1 MRLPPGADGWPGFT
15 SPSVPGIVSSCPRA
29 SLLSS
34 VRMSRPLL
42 PGRLLPCNA
51 FPPPTAGPVAQALP
65 LLLDR
70 AGLASSFSLRSAH
83 VLVKPNLLT
92 ATPLACTSPVVVA
105 AVCRWLLDQG
115 ARVRVGD
122 SPGFGTATAVA
133 RRQAW
138 KRPCGRWACGW
149 SPWPIPVRWSC
160 PCAGAGPFPSGWPG
174 GAGKRRHLFPAPG
187 QGPFPDAPDPGGPRT
202 CSAASA
208 ACARPSSIRG
218 RDRIPTFSPTASPP
232 SGPVCRRWPPWPTA

>member
-1 MRLPPGADGWPGFT
+1 MRLPPGAGGWPGFT

-51 FPPPTAGPVAQALP
+51 FPRRQRGRGTGPAPSSRPRGPGLVLSPAFGPCAGQTQSVDGHAPGLHQPRGGGRRLPLAAGP
-65 LLLDR
+65 
-70 AGLASSFSLRSAH
+70 
-83 VLVKPNLLT
+83 
-92 ATPLACTSPVVVA
+92 
-105 AVCRWLLDQG
+105 G
-115 ARVRVGD
+115 ARVRGGIRPV
-122 SPGFGTATAVA
+122 SVRPRPWPG
-133 RRQAW
+133 RQAW

-174 GAGKRRHLFPAPG
+174 WRWKATSSFPCPG
-187 QGPFPDAPDPGGPRT
+187 SRPIPR
-202 CSAASA
+202 
-208 ACARPSSIRG
+208 CA
-218 RDRIPTFSPTASPP
+218 
-232 SGPVCRRWPPWPTA
+232 